1 MLTISKALTIGQA
14 KDYYQEDY
22 SNAESNYYSQG
33 DTIKGEWFGR
43 LALEWSLA
51 GEVKQEQYE
60 RLVEGQDPHT
70 GEQLIRHVKPYT
82 YVNQYGEEVTT
93 KGHRT
98 GWDATFSA
106 PKSVSLAALVGK
118 DARIREAHRKAVD
131 TALVE
136 LERYIQAKMGNTNPS
151 ITTGRMVAAKFEHD
165 TARPDK
171 QFNYAAPQFHTHAII
186 FNLTQL
192 LGGKWRALD
201 STELFNSQRY
211 GTAIY
216 RAVLA
221 IELHRLGYEI
231 EVDGRTGAPE
241 IVGFP
246 KEYLEASSLRGKEL
260 REEAAEMKA
269 RLEADGRIVR
279 DGAGLRQAAASVNR
293 RGKRFDR
300 EEMLDRHQEMDRKH
314 GGAARQAVVAAR
326 ERGTIEHSPEE
337 ITKRAQ
343 EAVTFGIA
351 RVMDSEAVGDSRDL
365 LVHSLRRNM
374 GLTTYEAVKQEIAAR
389 EREGGLIGILR
400 EERTPE
406 VTTRRTLDLERANI
420 RKVLEGRGTQQ
431 PIIESARAGRVV
443 DEVAGEQGRVLND
456 SQREAVVRLLTSRDR
471 IVGLQGRAGTGKTT
485 VLSVLRETAEGAGY
499 EVRGLAPTT
508 RAVKELSESGIETI
522 TLQRFT
528 FSKRREDA
536 EEGKRLYV
544 LDESSLAST
553 YHVKKFFERLTATD
567 RVLLVGDVRQHQ
579 AIEAGSPF
587 EQLQK
592 NGMETAMLTQIVRQK
607 DEKLKRVVEKLA
619 ERRVKD
625 AVKDLIAQGRVRE
638 YADNK
643 TRLRAMAA
651 DYCAKRADAL
661 VISPANEER
670 VLLNTMI
677 RRQLQREGVVDQVD
691 HRALVYVNRAD
702 MTKSERTFAG
712 AYNLGDVIRY
722 NHKSEVYGTEVGD
735 YGRVVARDREENTIT
750 VEAIASGRKLTY
762 DPRRLSGVSVYV
774 EAERDFAVGDRIQF
788 RAPLRAERVANGDF
802 GVIREISDHQWKVE
816 LDGGRV
822 IKFDPNTFRH
832 TDHGYA
838 VTSYS
843 SQCATFSRALINA
856 DTKESALLLNQRMG
870 YVGVSRARQDA
881 RVYTDSVKKLGEA
894 LDRRVDKE
902 MALAAVAQ
910 DRLKA
915 KTTGDARGKAA
926 EPYRAQERASAQNV
940 AARGAART
948 DSLAERS
955 SKPAALTR
963 PERKAPHAPRAFKK
977 VVMQYQF
984 DGDEQLPRA
993 KEKLARVTRR
1003 EPCPICQKPT
1013 WCSVS
1018 ADRALA
1024 ICMRVPAER
1033 EAKNG
1038 GFIHILDESVR
1049 GQARPVLVEV
1059 KQHQRA
1065 DVSVRDEMNR
1075 HLLTT
1080 LKLRPR
1086 DRTDLLRRGL
1096 DEVAITR
1103 NGYKSVPLPSELNE
1117 LMEKFEGKDLRGVPG
1132 FFRKDGAWRLN
1143 IGEWKDK
1150 HNTAYSFHQG
1160 YLIPVRNVQGRVEG
1174 FQIRRANAAGDGP
1187 RYIWLSSNEK
1197 EEGTSSG
1204 APVHYRNVE
1213 QARRSGQAII
1223 TEGALKADVSA
1234 HLLNDKHAVIAVA
1247 GVSSF
1252 PEDFGRQLKSQ
1263 IPELR
1268 QAVIAFDADVGRK
1281 PEVGKALERLNET
1294 LREAGLDV
1302 RELRWEESQGKGLD
1316 DYLLKDPGRR
1326 NGVREFLREG
1336 LASLDRGEVSVA
1348 NPVSRDRSRTQDE
1361 SRPHR
1366 QEIAW

>member
-1 MLTISKALTIGQA
+1 MLTISKALTMGQA

-22 SNAESNYYSQG
+22 SNAEGNYYSQG

-43 LALEWSLA
+43 LAIEWGLA

-70 GEQLIRHVKPYT
+70 GEQLIRHVNPYT
-82 YVNQYGEEVTT
+82 YVNQYGEEMMT
-93 KGHRT
+93 KGHRA

-106 PKSVSLAALVGK
+106 PKTVSLAALVGG
-118 DARIREAHRKAVD
+118 DDRIREAHRKAVD
-131 TALVE
+131 AALVE
-136 LERYIQAKMGNTNPS
+136 LERYIQAKMGNTRPS

-171 QFNYAAPQFHTHAII
+171 KFNYAAPQLHTHAII

-201 STELFNSQRY
+201 STELFKSQRY

-221 IELHRLGYEI
+221 IELRRLGYEI

-260 REEAAEMKA
+260 RKEAAEMKA
-269 RLEADGRIVR
+269 RLEAEGHIVR
-279 DGAGLRQAAASVNR
+279 DGAGLRQAAASANK
-293 RGKRFDR
+293 RGKGFDR
-300 EEMLDRHQEMDRKH
+300 EEMLDRHQEMDRKY
-314 GGAARQAVVAAR
+314 GGAARQAVAAAR
-326 ERGTIEHSPEE
+326 ERGPIEHSPEE
-337 ITKRAQ
+337 VMRRAR
-343 EAVTFGIA
+343 ESVTFGIA
-351 RVMDSEAVGDSRDL
+351 RVMDSEAVGDARDL
-365 LVHSLRRNM
+365 LAHSLRRNM
-374 GLTTYEAVKQEIAAR
+374 GLTTYEAVKREIAAR

-420 RKVLEGRGTQQ
+420 RKALEGKGTQE
-431 PIIESARAGRVV
+431 PVIEALQAGPVI
-443 DEVAGEQGRVLND
+443 DEVSRRQGRVLND

-485 VLSVLRETAEGAGY
+485 VLSVLREAAEGAGY
-499 EVRGLAPTT
+499 EVRGFAPTT

-536 EEGKRLYV
+536 AEGKRLYV

-553 YHVKKFFERLTATD
+553 YHVKKFFERLTSTD

-587 EQLQK
+587 EQLQR
-592 NGMETAMLTQIVRQK
+592 NRMETVRLTQIVRQR
-607 DEKLKRVVEKLA
+607 DERLKRVVEKLA
-619 ERRVKD
+619 ERKVRD
-625 AVKDLIAQGRVRE
+625 AVRDLIGQGRVRE
-638 YADNK
+638 FADDV

-651 DYCAKRADAL
+651 DYCAKRDDTL

-670 VLLNTMI
+670 VLLNMMI
-677 RRQLQREGVVDQVD
+677 RRQLQNEGVVNQED
-691 HRALVYVNRAD
+691 HKTRVYVNRAD

-712 AYNLGDVIRY
+712 AYDPGDVIRY
-722 NHKSEVYGTEVGD
+722 NHRSEVYGTRVGD
-735 YGRVVARDREENTIT
+735 YGRVVSRDREENTIT
-750 VEAIASGRKLTY
+750 VELIASSRKITY

-774 EAERDFAVGDRIQF
+774 EAERDFAIGDRIQF
-788 RAPLRAERVANGDF
+788 RAPLAAESVANGDF
-802 GVIREISDHQWKVE
+802 GVIREISDRQWKVE

-822 IKFDPNTFRH
+822 VKVDPNAFRH
-832 TDHGYA
+832 IDHGYT

-843 SQCATFSRALINA
+843 AQCATFSRALINA

-870 YVGVSRARQDA
+870 YVGVSRARQEA

-902 MALAAVAQ
+902 MALEAMAQ
-910 DRLKA
+910 NRLKA
-915 KTTGDARGKAA
+915 KTTGDARGKAV

-955 SKPAALTR
+955 NEPAALTR
-963 PERKAPHAPRAFKK
+963 SGQKAPRPPRAFKK
-977 VVMQYQF
+977 VVMRRQS
-984 DGDEQLPRA
+984 DGCEQLPRA
-993 KEKLARVTRR
+993 EEKLVRVTRR

-1018 ADRALA
+1018 ADRAFA
-1024 ICMRVPAER
+1024 ICMRAPAER

-1038 GFIHILDESVR
+1038 GFIHILDESMR
-1049 GQARPVLVEV
+1049 GQARPVPVEV

-1065 DVSVRDEMNR
+1065 DVSIRDEMNR
-1075 HLLTT
+1075 HLLRD

-1086 DRTDLLRRGL
+1086 DRADLLRRGL

-1117 LMEKFEGKDLRGVPG
+1117 LMEKFEGKDPRGVPG

-1150 HNTAYSFHQG
+1150 HNTAHSFHQG
-1160 YLIPVRNVQGRVEG
+1160 YLIPVRDVLGCVEG
-1174 FQIRRANAAGDGP
+1174 FQIRRANVVVGEP

-1204 APVHYRNVE
+1204 APIHYRNVE
-1213 QARRSGQAII
+1213 QARKSGQAII
-1223 TEGALKADVSA
+1223 TEGSLKADVSA
-1234 HLLNDKHAVIAVA
+1234 HLLNNKHAVIAVA

-1252 PEDFGRQLKSQ
+1252 PEDFGRRLKSQ

-1268 QAVIAFDADVGRK
+1268 QAVIAFDADAGRK
-1281 PEVGKALERLNET
+1281 PEVGKALERLNDT

-1326 NGVREFLREG
+1326 NEVREFLRES
-1336 LASLDRGEVSVA
+1336 LASLDRGEVSVVYQLA
-1348 NPVSRDRSRTQDE
+1348 GNGRSHVPKNGLQV
-1361 SRPHR
+1361 
-1366 QEIAW
+1366 QN